1 MPRIKRTDSAAA
13 ESAAVMPIW
22 KTAIYVRLSVLDSG
36 KNDGESIET
45 QIMLLE
51 QYVVSHPDLDRVALY
66 CDNGFTG
73 TNFERPAWEQMMANA
88 YLGKINCIVVKDLSR
103 LGRNYIEVGAF
114 LDRDCPRLGLRLI
127 SVNDGYDSTSLNASE
142 ELNAAL
148 KNIVNDYYAKDIS
161 RKICSALAAKRL
173 RGEFVSGC
181 VPYGYQRDPENKNHL
196 IIDPE
201 AAAVVRRVY
210 HLRAEGMGIGSI
222 IRKLNNEGV
231 PSPGRYRYEHGI
243 ITNCN
248 KKGSA
253 LLWGRH
259 VLGDTLKNPV
269 YLGHLVHGRYRARL
283 YAGVPLHTADEAE
296 WDIVRNTHE
305 AIIKE
310 ELFRQVQS
318 ITETRKKEYYENFN
332 RYAELPREENPYRK
346 HLVCADCGRPLKLI
360 RQLANKGVKA
370 YHSYVCPSYEETG
383 RCACTKK
390 SIRSYKVDHT
400 VLQLLQKQM
409 ELFLDTSAAL
419 SELLK
424 THPTGKTAP
433 SANFAGTLEKQL
445 EHKQSLLASCYAD
458 WKSGLLSDEEY
469 EFISEKYKKDEV
481 LLRNQLKA
489 CEASKGKSAGRL
501 SDRSAYWKAQ
511 IRKYR
516 SAKTVTAEI
525 VDAFIQEIQL
535 HEDNSLKV
543 RFAFDADLEA
553 LKTELSQD
561 RVEVA

>member
-1 MPRIKRTDSAAA
+1 MSRIKRSNPAVVKSAAA
-13 ESAAVMPIW
+13 ASKW

-51 QYVVSHPDLDRVALY
+51 QYVANHPDLNRVALY

-73 TNFERPAWEQMMANA
+73 TNFERPAWEQMMADA
-88 YLGKINCIVVKDLSR
+88 YLGRIDCIVVKDLSR

-114 LDRDCPRLGLRLI
+114 LDRDCPKLGLRMV
-127 SVNDGYDSTSLNASE
+127 SVNDGYDSISLNAAE

-148 KNIVNDYYAKDIS
+148 KNIVNDFYAKDIS

-173 RGEFVSGC
+173 KGEFISGC

-201 AAAVVRRVY
+201 AATVVRRVY
-210 HLRAEGMGIGSI
+210 QLRAEGMGIGSI
-222 IRKLNNEGV
+222 IRKLNDEGV

-259 VLGDTLKNPV
+259 VLGDILKNPV
-269 YLGHLVHGRYRARL
+269 YLGHLVQGRYRARL
-283 YAGVPLHTADEAE
+283 YAGVPLHTAEEAE
-296 WDIVRNTHE
+296 WDIARNTHE
-305 AIIKE
+305 AIIEE

-318 ITETRKKEYYENFN
+318 ITETRKTEYYENFN
-332 RYAELPREENPYRK
+332 RYVELPREENPYRK

-360 RQLANKGVKA
+360 RQLAKKGVKA
-370 YHSYVCPSYEETG
+370 YHSYVCPSYEESG

-390 SIRSYKVDHT
+390 SIRSYKVDYT
-400 VLQLLQKQM
+400 VLQLLQTQM
-409 ELFLDTSAAL
+409 DLFLDNSAAL

-424 THPTGKTAP
+424 THPVGKTTP
-433 SANFAGTLEKQL
+433 STSLAGKLEKQL
-445 EHKQSLLASCYAD
+445 EHKKSLLASCYAD
-458 WKSGLLSDEEY
+458 WKNGLLSDEEY
-469 EFISEKYKKDEV
+469 EYISEKYKKDEE
-481 LLRNQLKA
+481 LLRNQMEA
-489 CEASKGKSAGRL
+489 CKTSEEQSAVRL

-511 IRKYR
+511 IKKYR
-516 SAKTVTAEI
+516 SVKTVTAEI
-525 VDAFIQEIQL
+525 VNAFIQEIRL
-535 HEDNSLKV
+535 HEDNSMEIK
-543 RFAFDADLEA
+543 FAFDADLEA
-553 LKTELSQD
+553 LKTELGQD
-561 RVEVA
+561 KVEVA